1 MCVLKGGWDRT
12 RTSSCLDSSDKAVTL
27 SINQS
32 INSASNRPIHPLSNR
47 EPSTHSCG
55 QLAHTPLIQWL
66 TCAGA
71 DQYSPQWHHCKC
83 SRAQRPGSVCAVY
96 FQGGRV
102 VRGPN
107 LSPAPFL
114 LHLDDQ
120 SQVKRKGAG
129 EGHTEPMSR
138 SSWRQQPANQHQL
151 VKKPAD
157 ETHNNK
163 QDSVQFKKQKT
174 KHNVKCIFS

>member
-1 MCVLKGGWDRT
+1 M
-12 RTSSCLDSSDKAVTL
+12 
-27 SINQS
+27 
-32 INSASNRPIHPLSNR
+32 
-47 EPSTHSCG
+47 
-55 QLAHTPLIQWL
+55 
-66 TCAGA
+66 
-71 DQYSPQWHHCKC
+71 
-83 SRAQRPGSVCAVY
+83 
-96 FQGGRV
+96 
-102 VRGPN
+102 RGPN
-107 LSPAPFL
+107 LSPALFL

-151 VKKPAD
+151 VKKPTD

-174 KHNVKCIFS
+174 KHNVKCIFFNKCVFNSVCLDEQQLSVASRSVCHTAAC

>member
-1 MCVLKGGWDRT
+1 M
-12 RTSSCLDSSDKAVTL
+12 
-27 SINQS
+27 
-32 INSASNRPIHPLSNR
+32 
-47 EPSTHSCG
+47 
-55 QLAHTPLIQWL
+55 
-66 TCAGA
+66 
-71 DQYSPQWHHCKC
+71 
-83 SRAQRPGSVCAVY
+83 
-96 FQGGRV
+96 
-102 VRGPN
+102 RGPN

-174 KHNVKCIFS
+174 KHNVKCIYVSVFLTASAWTSSSYLWPHAQFVTQPAC